1 MLPHIDAKDGLTARV
16 LGANHKGIVLIW
28 CGLNGK
34 RAVLGNRQPG
44 PACMQVS
51 QLSSPNSKVCLR
63 HSLSMSHQLYDAA
76 GRQAG
81 NQSHCLLT
89 SCDMVSASARVDP
102 SKHL

>member
-28 CGLNGK
+28 RGLNGK

-51 QLSSPNSKVCLR
+51 QLSSRNSK
-63 HSLSMSHQLYDAA
+63 AA
-76 GRQAG
+76 FATV
-81 NQSHCLLT
+81 L
-89 SCDMVSASARVDP
+89 A
-102 SKHL
+102 